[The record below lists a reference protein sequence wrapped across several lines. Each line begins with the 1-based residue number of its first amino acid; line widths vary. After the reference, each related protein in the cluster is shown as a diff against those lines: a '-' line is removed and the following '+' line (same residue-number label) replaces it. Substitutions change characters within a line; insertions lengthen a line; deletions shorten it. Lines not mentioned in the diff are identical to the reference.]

1 MTSQQLPVRK
11 VHAALSTLAT
21 EFSVKRFRQE
31 IKFNLVVELNSGYS
45 YDTEDRNFWDDVV
58 RHASEGKAV
67 LTAAQRPHLA
77 IWIKENRFYLT
88 ENMSTRMKVEFNRR
102 ISELESQS

>member
-1 MTSQQLPVRK
+1 MNNQQLPVRK

-21 EFSVKRFRQE
+21 EFSVTRFKQE
-31 IKFNLVVELNSGYS
+31 LLYS
-45 YDTEDRNFWDDVV
+45 LQLACSSDYPADYQFWGDTIMY
-58 RHASEGKAV
+58 ASDGKAV

-77 IWIKENRFYLT
+77 IWLKENKFYLT

-102 ISELESQS
+102 ILELESQS